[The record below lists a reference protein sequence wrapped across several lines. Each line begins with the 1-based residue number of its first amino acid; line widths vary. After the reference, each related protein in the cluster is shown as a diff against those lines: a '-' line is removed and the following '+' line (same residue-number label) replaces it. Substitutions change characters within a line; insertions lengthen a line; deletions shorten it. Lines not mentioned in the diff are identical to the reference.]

1 MLKYIREY
9 AKKNKN
15 LTLWRKV
22 RMIKH
27 STAQHSTAQRL
38 DKAFLTVYSE
48 MSGINLNVA
57 FFSVIVRKAVA

>member
-1 MLKYIREY
+1 
-9 AKKNKN
+9 
-15 LTLWRKV
+15 
-22 RMIKH
+22 MIKHSTAQHSTAQH